1 MPKNVCAD
9 PRADNADRADDADPR
24 GRRGSARPRADPRK
38 ANFESREKT
47 HKNADADPRARIRA
61 DANPGQNNPIWVKTT
76 LFGSN

>member
-61 DANPGQNNPIWVKTT
+61 DANPDVYTYVKKYPKY
-76 LFGSN
+76 

>member
-61 DANPGQNNPIWVKTT
+61 DANPGQNAKHIT
-76 LFGSN
+76 LIAA